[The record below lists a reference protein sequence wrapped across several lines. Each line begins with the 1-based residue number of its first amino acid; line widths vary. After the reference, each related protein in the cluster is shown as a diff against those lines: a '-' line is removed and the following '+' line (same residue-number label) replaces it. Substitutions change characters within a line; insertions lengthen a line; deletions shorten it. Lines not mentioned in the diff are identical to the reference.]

1 MTQSRA
7 QRWMFMLA
15 ALFFALLLT
24 GCGGNSNSVEAQAG
38 ETVSTVLFDFAVAD
52 PETLDSYEGIEV
64 PEGDKLVRL
73 WLTVQNTSE
82 ETYTMFAE
90 DFQIQWGDGDDA
102 FGTCL
107 EAVDDTMLPYGYQL
121 KPGDTRKGAMLVAV
135 PQDCTAL
142 TVAYEELQADGDR
155 AAAYFVEVPL

>member
-1 MTQSRA
+1 
-7 QRWMFMLA
+7 MLGVLT

-24 GCGGNSNSVEAQAG
+24 SCGGSNSVEAQVG
-38 ETVSTVLFDFAVAD
+38 EAVSTALFDFTVED
-52 PETLDSYEGIEV
+52 PETLDSYTGVDI